1 MLPIIS
7 INRGWRIISYQKIK
21 VWYYGD
27 IDELIIRQL
36 CQKIGKPNN
45 FNLNL
50 FRTEVIKLTGN
61 FAFIIQKNK
70 NFNIAFVD
78 RIKSV
83 PIFVAKI
90 SKNYRLGNSASHLKD
105 EMETNEKCQKS
116 ILSMR
121 MAGYCVGR
129 NTLYKDLLQLLP
141 GEICIIRNN
150 KVKFSNY
157 YSFINTKR
165 KNFQSSKDSLGKT
178 FSDLTLS
185 IFKEILNKHSEKIV
199 VPLSAGYDS
208 RLIIS
213 ALHHLNAKNIICYS
227 YGKKNNFESKIARQI
242 ANKLNYKWY
251 FVELSNKK
259 QRKNFCSEFYKEYT
273 KFSDTL
279 SSWSYVQDLFA
290 VKELAEKK
298 IINSNN
304 IILNGNTGDFISGG
318 HLPRLNNN
326 LNLKKERLKD
336 IFDYILK
343 KHFSLWEN
351 HFNNKQKKIIKKM
364 ILESLPK
371 SFNNLNKK
379 EEYKIYEYFEFLN
392 RQSNYVI
399 QGQRVYDFL
408 NIKWEL
414 PLWHDS
420 YLEFW
425 NRVPYKLKLNQ
436 ELYIETLLKN
446 NWGNVWKNIPINK
459 YYVTPHSL
467 RYIRNM
473 LKVFFLFKSKNE
485 WNNFDKKYIAYF
497 TELIPHYSYF
507 NYFDI
512 IKEKKIARNAVA
524 WHVDNYLKLKE
535 LI

>member
-7 INRGWRIISYQKIK
+7 NDKGWRRIGYQKIK

-27 IDELIIRQL
+27 IDENIIKQL
-36 CQKIGKPNN
+36 CLKIRKLNN
-45 FNLNL
+45 NNINL
-50 FRTEVIKLTGN
+50 FKKEVIKLKGN
-61 FAFIIQKNK
+61 FAFIIKKNK
-70 NFNIAFVD
+70 NCIIAFVD

-90 SKNYRLGNSASHLKD
+90 SKNYWLSNSASHLKD
-105 EMETNEKCQKS
+105 KMETIEKCQKS

-121 MAGYCVGR
+121 MAGYCLGR
-129 NTLYKDLLQLLP
+129 NTLYKNLLQLLP
-141 GEICIIRNN
+141 GEICVIKNN
-150 KVKFSNY
+150 KVSFSNY
-157 YSFINTKR
+157 YSFINTKKR
-165 KNFQSSKDSLGKT
+165 NFKASKTSLSKKL
-178 FSDLTLS
+178 SDLTLD
-185 IFKEILNKHSEKIV
+185 IFQEILNKYSEKIV

-213 ALHHLNAKNIICYS
+213 ALHHLNAKNVICFS
-227 YGKKNNFESKIARQI
+227 YGRKNNFESKIAKHI
-242 ANKLNYKWY
+242 ANKLNYKWH

-259 QRKNFCSEFYKEYT
+259 QRKNFRSNFYKEYT

-279 SSWSYVQDLFA
+279 CSWSYVQDLFA
-290 VKELAEKK
+290 VRELVESK
-298 IINSNN
+298 IINSEC

-318 HLPRLNNN
+318 HLPSLNNKLNSKKDRLNDI
-326 LNLKKERLKD
+326 LN
-336 IFDYILK
+336 YILK

-351 HFNNKQKKIIKKM
+351 YFDNKQKITIKKII
-364 ILESLPK
+364 LENLPK
-371 SFNNLNKK
+371 SLNKLHK
-379 EEYKIYEYFEFLN
+379 LEEYKIYEYVEFLN

-425 NRVPYKLKLNQ
+425 NRVPYKFKLNQ
-436 ELYIETLLKN
+436 ELYKDTLLKN
-446 NWGNVWKNIPINK
+446 NWGNVWQNIPVNK
-459 YYVTPHSL
+459 YYITPRSL
-467 RYIRNM
+467 RYIRNI
-473 LKVFFLFKSKNE
+473 LKIFFLFKSKND
-485 WNNFDKKYIAYF
+485 WSKFDKKYISYF

-512 IKEKKIARNAVA
+512 IKEKKVARNAVA
-524 WHVDNYLKLKE
+524 WHVDNYLKLRK